1 MVTADKKPVIWLGAG
16 GHASVLIDALSNS
29 DITILGVADPRYL
42 VGEIVYG
49 TSVLG
54 ADEAVLQYSPA
65 DVVLVNGIGMVDHNN
80 VRREV
85 TKKMQSYGYTFLTI
99 VHPKAIV
106 SDSVELGEGVQIMA
120 GAVVQPGTKIGS
132 DSIINTGALV
142 DHDCVIG
149 SGCHICPGVTLAGS
163 VNVGNEVMV
172 GSGSTVLPGI
182 KIGSHSVV
190 GAGST
195 LQRNVE
201 PGITMIQRH

>member
-149 SGCHICPGVTLAGS
+149 AGS